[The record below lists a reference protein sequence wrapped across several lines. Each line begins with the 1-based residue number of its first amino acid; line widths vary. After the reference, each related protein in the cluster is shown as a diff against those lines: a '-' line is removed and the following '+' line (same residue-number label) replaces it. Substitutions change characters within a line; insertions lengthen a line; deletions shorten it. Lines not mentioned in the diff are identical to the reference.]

1 MTFFFWMQFAAVCVI
16 GAMSPGP
23 SLALIIRNSIQF
35 NRLAGI
41 LSSIGHAI
49 GIGIYATLSILGLH
63 FILTTNIFLFNLIE
77 FAGSCFLIFLGFLFL
92 KDNNN
97 DKLDLE
103 SDQKNLN
110 SFFQGFM
117 ISILNPKI
125 LIWFAAIYSQFIQIE
140 STIFTST
147 ILILTA
153 SVIDGAWYVIVA
165 FVVTS
170 YGLKDFFLQ
179 KRNKIQKISGV
190 VLIFIAILL
199 LYKLIK
205 TNFL

>member
-49 GIGIYATLSILGLH
+49 GICIYATLSILGLH

-165 FVVTS
+165 FAVTS

>member
-1 MTFFFWMQFAAVCVI
+1 
-16 GAMSPGP
+16 
-23 SLALIIRNSIQF
+23 
-35 NRLAGI
+35 
-41 LSSIGHAI
+41 
-49 GIGIYATLSILGLH
+49 
-63 FILTTNIFLFNLIE
+63 
-77 FAGSCFLIFLGFLFL
+77 
-92 KDNNN
+92 
-97 DKLDLE
+97 
-103 SDQKNLN
+103 
-110 SFFQGFM
+110 M

-165 FVVTS
+165 FAVTS